1 MKRYT
6 INEMSK
12 MSALEFAK
20 SVMRDE
26 YNKRTNCYSP
36 VANKLLEAIH
46 VLDDIENKTT
56 FVFGDY
62 VLSGCKNAFNSKMSW
77 WLSKKGYTTAM
88 YCFSTACI
96 NFAEEAEYQA
106 NAIEGYIKAF
116 NTLVGEA

>member
-6 INEMSK
+6 ITEMNQ

-20 SVMRDE
+20 SILQGE
-26 YNKRTNCYSP
+26 YDNRSNFYSP
-36 VANKLLEAIH
+36 VAKKLLESIH
-46 VLDDIENKTT
+46 ALDEIENKTT

-88 YCFSTACI
+88 YCFSTTSV
-96 NFAEEAEYQA
+96 NFSQEAEYQTG
-106 NAIEGYIKAF
+106 AIDSYIKAF
-116 NTLVGEA
+116 NALIGEV